1 MNDNAKLT
9 YNSYSFYGFII
20 DLIKQLYCDDIYPW
34 YDTKYN
40 KKINRL
46 MLLVLLY
53 LNKKYVN
60 VDEFSKNFVSYLKN
74 VLVYSEFCK
83 MTFKNYDNVSTNL
96 KNEPVVDTLLT
107 CIEKLKQ
114 IIMSKDKATELSTN
128 TTHYHK
134 MIESMTTI
142 LQTYVPEK
150 INYIKN

>member
-1 MNDNAKLT
+1 
-9 YNSYSFYGFII
+9 
-20 DLIKQLYCDDIYPW
+20 
-34 YDTKYN
+34 
-40 KKINRL
+40 

-114 IIMSKDKATELSTN
+114 IIMSKDKATELSINDNNNYELTKEELTIQNRLNLLHNRTN
-128 TTHYHK
+128 HRG
-134 MIESMTTI
+134 IS
-142 LQTYVPEK
+142 LL
-150 INYIKN
+150 INDINKKKFADMVARSSHHMQKAADFSWKHLK